1 MPAWPVNIFPYI
13 FAGYLL
19 IGIAWFMMLRR
30 RDGFIEQVRHTVYV
44 DHAPTAAGE
53 VMPLKRQRASVP
65 AA

>member
-1 MPAWPVNIFPYI
+1 VVHDAAPPRWIT
-13 FAGYLL
+13 
-19 IGIAWFMMLRR
+19 
-30 RDGFIEQVRHTVYV
+30 EQVRRTVYV